1 MLIAFVK
8 YFNKWGCLGMKS
20 PVEDKVMFL
29 SILTLFWWA
38 YDMDVEGSEGLDPA
52 EPVLNLTI
60 FCRP

>member
-1 MLIAFVK
+1 
-8 YFNKWGCLGMKS
+8 MKS

-60 FCRP
+60 FCHP